1 MKTLLF
7 ELTLNVM
14 MRTIA
19 GKRYYGESVAEVE
32 EARTFQDIV
41 KETFRMGPASN
52 ISDFLPFMKLLGT
65 SDYEKKLIEL
75 QRKRDDFMQYLIEE
89 HRKNMG
95 KIGEDKIKTM
105 IEVLLKLQESEPDY
119 YTDDMIR
126 GLLLVLFSA
135 GTDTSAGTMEWA
147 LSLLLN
153 HPEVMEKARAELE
166 NCVGHDRLVDES
178 DLNNLPYLQCI
189 IKETMR
195 LFPAGPLLIPHE
207 SSEECKVSGFH
218 IPRGTMLMVNVWA
231 IQQDPKIWE
240 DPTSFKPERFKDVE
254 GMKDGF
260 KYIPFGTGRRGCPG
274 ENFAVR
280 IVGLNLGLLI
290 QCFEWERLGKELV
303 DLSEGTG
310 LTLPKA
316 HPLLAKCRPRP
327 SMLNVLSQI

>member
-1 MKTLLF
+1 MKMLLF

-41 KETFRMGPASN
+41 KETFRMGTASN

-95 KIGEDKIKTM
+95 KIREDRMKTM
-105 IEVLLKLQESEPDY
+105 SEVLLKLQESEPDY

-153 HPEVMEKARAELE
+153 HPEVMEKACAELE

-207 SSEECKVSGFH
+207 SSEECK
-218 IPRGTMLMVNVWA
+218 MN
-231 IQQDPKIWE
+231 
-240 DPTSFKPERFKDVE
+240 PTSFKPGRFKDVE
-254 GMKDGF
+254 GMKYGF

-290 QCFEWERLGKELV
+290 QCFEWERLGKEL
-303 DLSEGTG
+303 
-310 LTLPKA
+310 
-316 HPLLAKCRPRP
+316 
-327 SMLNVLSQI
+327 